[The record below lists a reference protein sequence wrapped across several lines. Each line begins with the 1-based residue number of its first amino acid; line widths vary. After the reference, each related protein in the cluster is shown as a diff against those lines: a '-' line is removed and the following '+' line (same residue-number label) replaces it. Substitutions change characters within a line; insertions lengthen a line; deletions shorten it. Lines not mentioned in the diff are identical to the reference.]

1 MLPPGSIPDLSASK
15 NSGRIICVV
24 FQEPA
29 KPFTTLHRVLTRFI
43 LVDRWKEEDIA
54 LPLMIPL
61 VMKMLY
67 ILHQRMAE

>member
-1 MLPPGSIPDLSASK
+1 
-15 NSGRIICVV
+15 
-24 FQEPA
+24 
-29 KPFTTLHRVLTRFI
+29 LTRFI